1 MAKDRK
7 DNSLFEALCANG
19 LIVLEEE
26 RTIYI
31 NGPITSTMSAFF
43 NLALLKMEHTEPGR
57 DITVYINSPGGEVT
71 AGLSMIDTMDTIS
84 CDICT
89 VCVGQAA
96 SMGAVILMCGTKGK
110 RKILPH
116 SCVLIH
122 QILAG
127 LGDGLKQ
134 ASDIEIFASNVTRRK
149 KDMTELIAFR
159 TGQSVEKVGKDCE
172 RDYSLSGTEAV
183 EYGIVDAVVG
193 DHKEK

>member
-1 MAKDRK
+1 
-7 DNSLFEALCANG
+7 
-19 LIVLEEE
+19 
-26 RTIYI
+26 
-31 NGPITSTMSAFF
+31 MSAFF
-43 NLALLKMEHTEPGR
+43 NLALLKMEHAEPGK

-71 AGLSMIDTMDTIS
+71 AGFSMIDTMDTIS
-84 CDICT
+84 CDLST

-116 SCVLIH
+116 SYVLIH

-149 KDMTELIAFR
+149 KDMTELIASR
-159 TGQSVEKVGKDCE
+159 TGQSIERVEKDCE
-172 RDYSLSGTEAV
+172 RDYSLSSSEAL
-183 EYGIVDAVVG
+183 EYGIVDGIVG
-193 DHKEK
+193 NHK